1 VTTKRPIDL
10 ELTEDEERILAAA
23 FRENH
28 EVTQR
33 YMGQLTKGPADPHTH
48 NEALLK
54 EGISTGVLR
63 AFLEVRGHNA
73 THFAAEYQPDSGTV
87 RITKKIVF

>member
-1 VTTKRPIDL
+1 LTIKLPTDL
-10 ELTEDEERILAAA
+10 GLTDDENRILAAA

-33 YMGQLTKGPADPHTH
+33 YMGQILTGPPDPHTH

-63 AFLEVRGHNA
+63 AVLELRGHNVSD
-73 THFAAEYQPDSGTV
+73 FAAEYQPDTGTV
-87 RITKKIVF
+87 RITKKIV

>member
-1 VTTKRPIDL
+1 M
-10 ELTEDEERILAAA
+10 ELTEDEDRILSAA

-28 EVTQR
+28 EITQR
-33 YMGQLTKGPADPHTH
+33 YMDQLTKGVLDRHIH

-63 AFLEVRGHNA
+63 AVLELRGHNVGDFTA
-73 THFAAEYQPDSGTV
+73 QYQPDTGTV
-87 RITKKIVF
+87 RITKST

>member
-1 VTTKRPIDL
+1 M
-10 ELTEDEERILAAA
+10 ELTEDEARILATA

-33 YMGQLTKGPADPHTH
+33 YMDQITKGAPDRHIL

-63 AFLEVRGHNA
+63 AVLELRGHNVGDF
-73 THFAAEYQPDSGTV
+73 TAEYQPKTGTV
-87 RITKKIVF
+87 RITKST